1 MAHNFVKQSDGSK
14 MCSKCGDEIG
24 VSIER
29 DCPRPVAPG
38 NLFFLYYYIFL
49 LSLVYTSIFYLGG
62 GGPAAVAAAT
72 VGTNLLSSSY
82 FQIMI

>member
-29 DCPRPVAPG
+29 DCPRPVARLKKSREKSVSLLVVG
-38 NLFFLYYYIFL
+38 SYAFFKLFL
-49 LSLVYTSIFYLGG
+49 LLEISERKGYY
-62 GGPAAVAAAT
+62 
-72 VGTNLLSSSY
+72 N
-82 FQIMI
+82 

>member
-29 DCPRPVAPG
+29 DCPRPVALG
-38 NLFFLYYYIFL
+38 NFFFIYFFF
-49 LSLVYTSIFYLGG
+49 LSLV
-62 GGPAAVAAAT
+62 
-72 VGTNLLSSSY
+72 
-82 FQIMI
+82 